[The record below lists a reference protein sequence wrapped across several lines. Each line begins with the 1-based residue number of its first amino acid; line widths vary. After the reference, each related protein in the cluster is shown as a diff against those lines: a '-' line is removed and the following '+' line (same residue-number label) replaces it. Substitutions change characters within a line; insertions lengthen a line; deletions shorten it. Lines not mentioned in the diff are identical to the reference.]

1 MPIPSH
7 ESETVEFKRS
17 FDREAIETLCA
28 FANAQGGSVYIGIDD
43 AGRVIGTTDGKETAS
58 QWINQVKLSTAPS
71 LFPVIEQI
79 TIGADTVVRITV
91 QEYPLKPVS
100 FKGR

>member
-1 MPIPSH
+1 MLPTQ
-7 ESETVEFKRS
+7 ESSTVEFKRS
-17 FDREAIETLCA
+17 FDREAIESLCA

-43 AGRVIGTTDGKETAS
+43 AGRVVGITFGKETAS

-71 LFPVIEQI
+71 LFPDIEQI

-91 QEYPLKPVS
+91 QEYPVNPVS
-100 FKGR
+100 CKGR